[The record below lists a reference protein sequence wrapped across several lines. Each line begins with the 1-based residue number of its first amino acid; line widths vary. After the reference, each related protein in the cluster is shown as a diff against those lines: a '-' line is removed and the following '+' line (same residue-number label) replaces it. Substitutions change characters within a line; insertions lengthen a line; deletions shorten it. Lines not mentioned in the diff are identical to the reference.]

1 MSMDDPGWGEE
12 IPDEP
17 SATAVG
23 TKEAKP
29 RTSGM
34 SQPSRNQ
41 LIIGVAVVVV
51 IIVVIALLVS
61 GHSKKT
67 PSTTPTTNRPA
78 ATSTTEA
85 GPSVAD
91 AAKNYVELETPA
103 YNSLTAFGSV
113 VSTWG
118 TTAPTQATAQTAANP
133 AILAFKTFSAKLLQ
147 GSWPASVQPE
157 INTLA
162 SQVEVVANDLGD
174 VSLAIANGTNAQWAM
189 GFGTDAD
196 KLIDDVNAVRSKL
209 KLPPLSSS

>member
-12 IPDEP
+12 VPDEP
-17 SATAVG
+17 SAVAGG
-23 TKEAKP
+23 TKVAKS
-29 RTSGM
+29 RTSGL

-41 LIIGVAVVVV
+41 LIGGVAVVVV

-67 PSTTPTTNRPA
+67 PSTTATTVHQV
-78 ATSTTEA
+78 TTTTEA
-85 GPSVAD
+85 GPSITD
-91 AAKNYVELETPA
+91 AAKTYVALETPA

-118 TTAPTQATAQTAANP
+118 TTAPTQATAQNAANP
-133 AILAFKTFSAKLLQ
+133 AILAFKTFGDKLLQ
-147 GSWPASVQPE
+147 GSWPVSVQPE

-174 VSLAIANGTNAQWAM
+174 VSLAIANGTNAQWAT
-189 GFGTDAD
+189 GFGTDANQ
-196 KLIDDVNAVRSKL
+196 LITDVNAVRSKL
-209 KLPPLSSS
+209 KLPALSTN

>member
-17 SATAVG
+17 SAAAG
-23 TKEAKP
+23 GPKEAKS
-29 RTSGM
+29 RTSGL

-41 LIIGVAVVVV
+41 LIGGVAAVVVV
-51 IIVVIALLVS
+51 IVVIALVVS

-67 PSTTPTTNRPA
+67 PSTTTTTHHT

-85 GPSVAD
+85 GPSVAE
-91 AAKNYVELETPA
+91 AGRNYVALETPA

-118 TTAPTQATAQTAANP
+118 TTAPTQATAQNAANP
-133 AILAFKTFSAKLLQ
+133 AILAFKTFSDKLLQ

-157 INTLA
+157 INTLS

-174 VSLAIANGTNAQWAM
+174 VSLAIANGTNGQWAQ

-196 KLIDDVNAVRSKL
+196 QLITDVNAVRSKL
-209 KLPPLSSS
+209 KLPALSNN